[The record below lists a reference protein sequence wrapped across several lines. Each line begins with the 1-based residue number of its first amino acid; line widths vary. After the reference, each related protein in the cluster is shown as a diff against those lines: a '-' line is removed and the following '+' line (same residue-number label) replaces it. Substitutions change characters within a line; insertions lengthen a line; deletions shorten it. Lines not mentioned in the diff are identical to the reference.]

1 MYYKKKIT
9 EKIRK
14 KLTCVRIIAVLCSF
28 VYSYEDVLTK
38 DELFSEKKKSPCV
51 ISRIITDAGIE
62 KFISYS

>member
-1 MYYKKKIT
+1 MNIKYQCTTKKKIT

-38 DELFSEKKKSPCV
+38 DELFSENKKNHRV
-51 ISRIITDAGIE
+51 L
-62 KFISYS
+62 